1 MLETKYEV
9 LARME
14 AAIATML
21 AMRDLYFSTLPQEF
35 QIARDEPPTPATAY
49 KKPIT
54 PRQRLVV
61 DTVIGLQELSGV
73 SPTFDDVIGA
83 VWPQYPRGDE
93 NKRDQRKTNAG
104 RDLRDAIAAGL
115 LVKNDLGVVSLPDAG
130 GV

>member
-35 QIARDEPPTPATAY
+35 QIARDEPPTP
-49 KKPIT
+49 T
-54 PRQRLVV
+54 PLVTRSALRQRVVV